1 MRSVARHKLEA
12 VEYGQIME
20 SVKMK
25 VSDRKKRGKTGNV
38 QFKGLRRNQMA
49 IGCERERIVHQPK
62 RGFVRA
68 VPKRESPSRPDLRW
82 GLNPEQRCLFMPKP
96 QGRAGKKDFF

>member
-1 MRSVARHKLEA
+1 MGDFVICGVRLYHKLELA

-38 QFKGLRRNQMA
+38 QFETLRRNQMA
-49 IGCERERIVHQPK
+49 IGCEKGGNCTPAK
-62 RGFVRA
+62 KGF
-68 VPKRESPSRPDLRW
+68 
-82 GLNPEQRCLFMPKP
+82 C
-96 QGRAGKKDFF
+96 

>member
-1 MRSVARHKLEA
+1 MRSAARHKLEA

-38 QFKGLRRNQMA
+38 QFKSPRRNQMA
-49 IGCERERIVHQPK
+49 IGCERELWLGQK
-62 RGFVRA
+62 GF
-68 VPKRESPSRPDLRW
+68 
-82 GLNPEQRCLFMPKP
+82 C
-96 QGRAGKKDFF
+96 

>member
-1 MRSVARHKLEA
+1 MREEA

-38 QFKGLRRNQMA
+38 QFETLRRNQMA
-49 IGCERERIVHQPK
+49 IGWERELYGSQK
-62 RGFVRA
+62 GF
-68 VPKRESPSRPDLRW
+68 
-82 GLNPEQRCLFMPKP
+82 C
-96 QGRAGKKDFF
+96 

>member
-1 MRSVARHKLEA
+1 MPQVGAA

-49 IGCERERIVHQPK
+49 IGWERELYGSQK
-62 RGFVRA
+62 GF
-68 VPKRESPSRPDLRW
+68 
-82 GLNPEQRCLFMPKP
+82 C
-96 QGRAGKKDFF
+96 

>member
-1 MRSVARHKLEA
+1 MREA

-38 QFKGLRRNQMA
+38 QFETLRRNQMA
-49 IGCERERIVHQPK
+49 IGCEREWCVRRK
-62 RGFVRA
+62 GFFFRAA
-68 VPKRESPSRPDLRW
+68 VPKRESSANL
-82 GLNPEQRCLFMPKP
+82 GS
-96 QGRAGKKDFF
+96 

>member
-1 MRSVARHKLEA
+1 MREA

-38 QFKGLRRNQMA
+38 QFETLRRNQMA
-49 IGCERERIVHQPK
+49 IGCEREWCVRRK
-62 RGFVRA
+62 RVFQSRA
-68 VPKRESPSRPDLRW
+68 KKGKFCQFGKLDFKPMCFLTPTKRRR
-82 GLNPEQRCLFMPKP
+82 
-96 QGRAGKKDFF
+96 

>member
-1 MRSVARHKLEA
+1 MRSAARHKLEA

-38 QFKGLRRNQMA
+38 QFETLSRNQMA
-49 IGCERERIVHQPK
+49 IGCERE
-62 RGFVRA
+62 
-68 VPKRESPSRPDLRW
+68 W
-82 GLNPEQRCLFMPKP
+82 
-96 QGRAGKKDFF
+96 

>member
-1 MRSVARHKLEA
+1 MQSAARHNLEA

-49 IGCERERIVHQPK
+49 IGWERELYGSQK
-62 RGFVRA
+62 GF
-68 VPKRESPSRPDLRW
+68 
-82 GLNPEQRCLFMPKP
+82 C
-96 QGRAGKKDFF
+96 

>member
-1 MRSVARHKLEA
+1 MPQVGAA

-38 QFKGLRRNQMA
+38 QFETLRRNQMA
-49 IGCERERIVHQPK
+49 IGCEREWCVRRK
-62 RGFVRA
+62 GFFSEPPCQKGKVLPIWEVR
-68 VPKRESPSRPDLRW
+68 
-82 GLNPEQRCLFMPKP
+82 F
-96 QGRAGKKDFF
+96 

>member
-1 MRSVARHKLEA
+1 MRSAARHKLEA

-38 QFKGLRRNQMA
+38 QFKSLRARNQMA
-49 IGCERERIVHQPK
+49 IALGVRAPK
-62 RGFVRA
+62 RVLLEPS
-68 VPKRESPSRPDLRW
+68 VPKRESSSRADLRL
-82 GLNPEQRCLFMPKP
+82 GLNSE
-96 QGRAGKKDFF
+96 

>member
-1 MRSVARHKLEA
+1 MREA

-38 QFKGLRRNQMA
+38 QFETLRRNQMA
-49 IGCERERIVHQPK
+49 IGCEREWCVRRK
-62 RGFVRA
+62 GFFQSRRA
-68 VPKRESPSRPDLRW
+68 K
-82 GLNPEQRCLFMPKP
+82 K
-96 QGRAGKKDFF
+96 GKFCQFGKLDFELLCFLTPTTRRQ

>member
-1 MRSVARHKLEA
+1 MRSAARHNLEA

-38 QFKGLRRNQMA
+38 QFETLRRNQMA
-49 IGCERERIVHQPK
+49 IGCEKGENCTPAK
-62 RGFVRA
+62 KGF
-68 VPKRESPSRPDLRW
+68 
-82 GLNPEQRCLFMPKP
+82 C
-96 QGRAGKKDFF
+96 